1 MNVLVLSRWQFGITT
16 VYHFLFVP
24 ITIGLAFLVAG
35 FETAWLRSGDDR
47 WLRLTKFY
55 GKLFLINFAMGVV
68 TGIVQEFQFGM
79 NWSAYS
85 RFVGDIFGAPLAIE
99 ALLAFFLE
107 STFLGL
113 WIFGWDRL
121 PRRVHAACI
130 WIVAVGT
137 MLSAYFILAANS
149 WMQHPVGYHYN
160 AATHREEL
168 TSFVAVLTNPTQLV
182 TFPHTIAGCFLVAG
196 ALVAAVAL
204 WHLIRRPAGTDAASR
219 SAATAFR
226 SAAKTGTITV
236 LVAAVFTAL
245 TGDIQGKIMTKY
257 QPMKMA
263 AAEALYH
270 TSQPASFS
278 LFTIGSL
285 NGSKEVFSIR
295 LPRLLS
301 FLATGS
307 FSGKVQGID
316 NIQSLYA
323 QTYGPG
329 SYTPIIPVTYWSFRL
344 MIGIGLLSALIAL
357 IALLVLWRSRLKG
370 DPLGISL
377 TGGWRRALLWSA
389 IVLPLL
395 PLVANSFGWI
405 FTEMGRQPW
414 LVFGQ
419 MKTAAGVSANS
430 AGEVLASMIIL
441 TLLYGGLAVVEVGLL
456 LKYARKGLDE
466 EPPPG
471 APSDEDK
478 PLELVY

>member
-1 MNVLVLSRWQFGITT
+1 VNVLDISRWQFGITT

-121 PRRVHAACI
+121 PHAVHAACM
-130 WIVAVGT
+130 WITAVGT
-137 MLSAYFILAANS
+137 LLSAYFILAANS

-168 TSFVAVLTNPTQLV
+168 TSFLSVMTNPTQLV

-196 ALVAAVAL
+196 ALVAAVAM
-204 WHLIRRPAGTDAASR
+204 WHLIRRPAGADAASQ

-226 SAAKTGTITV
+226 SAAKAGAITV
-236 LVAAVFTAL
+236 LVAAVFTFI

-285 NGSKEVFSIR
+285 NGTKEVFSIR

-301 FLATGS
+301 FLANGN
-307 FSGKVQGID
+307 FNGKVLGID
-316 NIQSLYA
+316 NIQSLYS
-323 QTYGPG
+323 QKYGPG

-344 MIGIGLLSALIAL
+344 MIGTGLLAALIAIVVL
-357 IALLVLWRSRLKG
+357 WVLWRSRKAG
-370 DPLGISL
+370 DPLRINLSRGKRL
-377 TGGWRRALLWSA
+377 VLLWSVIA
-389 IVLPLL
+389 LPLL
-395 PLVANSFGWI
+395 PLAANSFGWI

-430 AGEVLASMIIL
+430 AGEVLASLIIL

-456 LKYARKGLDE
+456 LRYARAGLPE
-466 EPPPG
+466 EAPPG
-471 APSDEDK
+471 APGGEDK

>member
-1 MNVLVLSRWQFGITT
+1 VNVLELSRWQFGITT

-24 ITIGLAFLVAG
+24 ITIGLVFLVAG

-47 WLRLTKFY
+47 WLKLTKFY

-121 PRRVHAACI
+121 PRKVHAACI
-130 WIVAVGT
+130 WITAVGT
-137 MLSAYFILAANS
+137 LLSAYFILAANS

-168 TSFVAVLTNPTQLV
+168 TSFVSVMTNPTQLV
-182 TFPHTIAGCFLVAG
+182 TFPHTIAAAFMVAG

-204 WHLIRRPAGTDAASR
+204 WHLIRRPAGPDAVSQSSGA
-219 SAATAFR
+219 AFR
-226 SAAKTGTITV
+226 SAAKVGAITT
-236 LVAAVFTAL
+236 LVAAVLTAIS
-245 TGDIQGKIMTKY
+245 GDIQGKIMTKY

-270 TSQPASFS
+270 TSKPASFS

-285 NGSKEVFSIR
+285 NGSKEVFAIK
-295 LPRLLS
+295 LPGLLS

-307 FSGKVQGID
+307 FSGQVQGID
-316 NIQSLYA
+316 NIQA
-323 QTYGPG
+323 QYSQIYGPG

-344 MIGIGLLSALIAL
+344 MIGVGMLAALIAL
-357 IALLVLWRSRLKG
+357 IALWLLRRSRLQG
-370 DPLGISL
+370 NPAGLNL
-377 TGGWRRALLWSA
+377 TGGKRRALLWSA
-389 IVLPLL
+389 IALPLL
-395 PLVANSFGWI
+395 PLIANSFGWI

-430 AGEVLASMIIL
+430 AGEVLASVIIL
-441 TLLYGGLAVVEVGLL
+441 TLLYGGLAVIEVGLL
-456 LKYARKGLDE
+456 LKYAKAGLAE
-466 EPPPG
+466 ERPPG
-471 APSDEDK
+471 SPSDEDK